1 MNRALT
7 GFCVCATAFGAAFV
21 SPAQEENAGSEAK
34 TGEATEGLDPALVT
48 AAAAKPAAKHFHALV
63 RFSLTS
69 GEVLVKLPRETEFK
83 PAVEGKFYPNGSSFR
98 TVGGASEFEF
108 GKDAVLKV
116 TGDAEFSTREDD
128 LAATTRAVMPVRGSF
143 TVSLPRTLPTGLFSM
158 AFTNFTAKDL
168 AGESRYELTPSG
180 DGDEVVV
187 HVITGMLAIEGPH
200 YKVERMSAADRM
212 RIRTTGDA
220 LFTSLRG
227 EAGDYKVS
235 LDQGCSTYKDP
246 ITGEV
251 KKQDRRL
258 DFSLTPQCAIKI
270 FRKRAQVGGRMAVS
284 VMTFDAAGEMRNR
297 FTFAEGAASVNFG
310 EEVIRI
316 QDISFKTDKQAKGK
330 TPAHGEKPA
339 QGESAG
345 ESGSGESSS
354 SGESGSG
361 ESSSSSGE
369 SSGESSSNSS
379 GFGDSF

>member
-1 MNRALT
+1 MNRVLT

-21 SPAQEENAGSEAK
+21 LPAQEENAGGEAK
-34 TGEATEGLDPALVT
+34 TEEAAEGLDPALVK

-63 RFSLTS
+63 RLSLTS
-69 GEVLVKLPRETEFK
+69 GEVQVKFPREKEFQ

-98 TVGGASEFEF
+98 TVGGVTEFEF

-128 LAATTRAVMPVRGSF
+128 LTAAARAVMPVRGSF
-143 TVSLPRTLPTGLFSM
+143 TVSLPRTLPTGLVSM
-158 AFTNFTAKDL
+158 AFPNFIAKDL

-180 DGDEVVV
+180 DGDEAVV
-187 HVITGMLAIEGPH
+187 HVITGMLALEGPH

-235 LDQGCSTYKDP
+235 LDQGCTTYKDP

-284 VMTFDAAGEMRNR
+284 VMTFDPSGEMRNR
-297 FTFAEGAASVNFG
+297 FTFAEGTASVNFG
-310 EEVIRI
+310 EEVVRI
-316 QDISFKTDKQAKGK
+316 QDISFKTKTDKKADDK
-330 TPAHGEKPA
+330 KPA
-339 QGESAG
+339 EGESTG

-354 SGESGSG
+354 SESGSG
-361 ESSSSSGE
+361 ESSSSESG
-369 SSGESSSNSS
+369 GESSSNSN
-379 GFGDSF
+379 GFGDSI